1 MAIVELRALPRL
13 LPPRSR
19 LLGLDLGEKT
29 IGLAIATSDL
39 SLASPLETIQRTKFT
54 EDAQRLADIC
64 REQRV
69 GGLVLGLPLNMDG
82 SEGKRARST
91 RQFARNLEEL
101 AGFTLPIAYWDER
114 LSTAAIERFLVE
126 DVDMSRRRRG
136 QVVDKMAAAFILQ
149 GAIDALRNWN
159 NSGPERLDK
168 N

>member
-1 MAIVELRALPRL
+1 MAIVELHSLPQL

-39 SLASPLETIQRTKFT
+39 SLASPLRTIARTRFAQ
-54 EDAQRLADIC
+54 DAQALQQIC
-64 REQRV
+64 EEHQV

-101 AGFTLPIAYWDER
+101 AGFTLPIAFWDER
-114 LSTAAIERFLVE
+114 LSTAAVERFLVQ
-126 DVDMSRRRRG
+126 DADMSRRRRG
-136 QVVDKMAAAFILQ
+136 KVVDKMAAAFILQ
-149 GAIDALRNWN
+149 GAIDALRNRK
-159 NSGPERLDK
+159 GLLFE
-168 N
+168 

>member
-69 GGLVLGLPLNMDG
+69 GGLVLGLPLNMDDRDRK
-82 SEGKRARST
+82 S
-91 RQFARNLEEL
+91 
-101 AGFTLPIAYWDER
+101 
-114 LSTAAIERFLVE
+114 
-126 DVDMSRRRRG
+126 
-136 QVVDKMAAAFILQ
+136 VV
-149 GAIDALRNWN
+149 
-159 NSGPERLDK
+159 
-168 N
+168 

>member
-39 SLASPLETIQRTKFT
+39 SLASPLETIQRTRFT

-159 NSGPERLDK
+159 NSGSERLDK

>member
-159 NSGPERLDK
+159 NSGFERLDK

>member
-159 NSGPERLDK
+159 NSGSERLDK

>member
-114 LSTAAIERFLVE
+114 LSTAAIERKSTRL
-126 DVDMSRRRRG
+126 
-136 QVVDKMAAAFILQ
+136 
-149 GAIDALRNWN
+149 
-159 NSGPERLDK
+159 NSSHVRISYAVFCLK
-168 N
+168 KKKKK

>member
-29 IGLAIATSDL
+29 VGLAIATSDL

-54 EDAQRLADIC
+54 EDVQRLADIC

-159 NSGPERLDK
+159 NSGPER
-168 N
+168 